1 MADLFKLLKKT
12 NPNLNITLDPNTNTV
27 KVHNSEEDIK
37 KEKNSEKKKE
47 KNSEKKKEKNSDNF
61 KNKLGKKLKEIG
73 CNNNYI
79 RMILRWDE
87 EKIKKEFSHIL
98 K

>member
-1 MADLFKLLKKT
+1 MSDLFNFLKKT
-12 NPNLNITLDPNTNTV
+12 NPHLNITLDPNTNTV

-37 KEKNSEKKKE
+37 KQKNI
-47 KNSEKKKEKNSDNF
+47 EKKKEKNSDNF
-61 KNKLGKKLKEIG
+61 KNKFGKKLKDLG

-79 RMILRWDE
+79 GMILRWDE
-87 EKIKKEFSHIL
+87 EKIKKNFPHIL